1 VSELAAYVEE
11 HVPKLA
17 EGSEVRAAVAKR
29 GVGDNDRQSAHFG
42 STGGDFALV
51 KKLPLPSTLPASH
64 SVV

>member
-1 VSELAAYVEE
+1 MIEVSELAAYVEE

-51 KKLPLPSTLPASH
+51 KKLP
-64 SVV
+64 